1 MVGRDGIEPPTP
13 GFSDRPAPTRKYAE
27 VLYVGDLARRC
38 SLVSI
43 GSRWSIT
50 GTRGHRTGTPQRI
63 LSASRRSEEHTSELQ
78 SRPHLVCRLLLEKKK
93 VNQARYYLAGREGD
107 SMWGLPAAGGLG

>member
-13 GFSDRPAPTRKYAE
+13 GFSDRPAAARKYAE

-50 GTRGHRTGTPQRI
+50 GTRGHRTATPQRI
-63 LSASRRSEEHTSELQ
+63 LSASRYSALTWRTPRLCGWQ
-78 SRPHLVCRLLLEKKK
+78 RPGIAAVPVL
-93 VNQARYYLAGREGD
+93 ARPGAG
-107 SMWGLPAAGGLG
+107 